1 MGIIIK
7 YFFYFLIFG
16 LIDNISAQT
25 INDKKIDKGFTEYSN
40 GNYSIASSIFYSIA
54 NKKNEKEL
62 SQVATIMLAKTQT
75 ALGNNNESIVILTKY
90 LKNNSKYLE
99 DAYLILAIN
108 FYHLNKFTESI
119 SWLESVIKI
128 AAEEKNISMA
138 NLLLENVICENISFT
153 EVEILKDKYSKKNF
167 LDYLNF
173 YEAKKYYLI
182 GDKKRALELFEEII
196 DDSENKNLI
205 IKSKE
210 IIYSIENIATIKFGV
225 FLPLFLKGD
234 SLGRGKK
241 IATEI
246 LEGIELANK
255 HFNQNAKIKIELVI
269 RDTERKPVKVAGELQ
284 KLVDDKNVFG
294 ILGPIFSDETIIL
307 GSLANT
313 RGIPLISPTA
323 TDTGIASKNK
333 FVFQLN
339 PDLLTRGKIIAQYA
353 IQKLKLSTFAI
364 LAPSTPQQNII
375 ANGFSN
381 EIQNLGGR
389 IVADVRYPKSSTDLR
404 YFINT
409 IRKSGNVLQSDY
421 KINLNA
427 KLKPNEIE
435 NKLKLVGVTSEN
447 ISKVLNKTNQLPLSK
462 IFGKNTKNI
471 SDSLKIPLLKISNS
485 LDSLEYPINS
495 IDAIFLPI
503 TNSKEI
509 AVVTSQ
515 LKLYNIETILLG
527 TQEWNAPEIL
537 EENSNN
543 ISTLYFIQDRLKDD
557 SDVETKFYKKYFD
570 ELKHYPTENNLIGYN
585 SMNFINGI
593 IESGALS
600 REEFKIKLDN
610 SADYKGVGLNIN
622 LNQNRINSSMKIL
635 KFSNGVLTKLGSIE
649 LQEN

>member
-1 MGIIIK
+1 M
-7 YFFYFLIFG
+7 
-16 LIDNISAQT
+16 
-25 INDKKIDKGFTEYSN
+25 
-40 GNYSIASSIFYSIA
+40 
-54 NKKNEKEL
+54 
-62 SQVATIMLAKTQT
+62 
-75 ALGNNNESIVILTKY
+75 
-90 LKNNSKYLE
+90 
-99 DAYLILAIN
+99 
-108 FYHLNKFTESI
+108 
-119 SWLESVIKI
+119 
-128 AAEEKNISMA
+128 
-138 NLLLENVICENISFT
+138 
-153 EVEILKDKYSKKNF
+153 
-167 LDYLNF
+167 
-173 YEAKKYYLI
+173 
-182 GDKKRALELFEEII
+182 
-196 DDSENKNLI
+196 
-205 IKSKE
+205 
-210 IIYSIENIATIKFGV
+210 

-462 IFGKNTKNI
+462 IFGK
-471 SDSLKIPLLKISNS
+471 
-485 LDSLEYPINS
+485 
-495 IDAIFLPI
+495 
-503 TNSKEI
+503 
-509 AVVTSQ
+509 
-515 LKLYNIETILLG
+515 
-527 TQEWNAPEIL
+527 
-537 EENSNN
+537 
-543 ISTLYFIQDRLKDD
+543 IQ
-557 SDVETKFYKKYFD
+557 KYF
-570 ELKHYPTENNLIGYN
+570 
-585 SMNFINGI
+585 
-593 IESGALS
+593 
-600 REEFKIKLDN
+600 
-610 SADYKGVGLNIN
+610 
-622 LNQNRINSSMKIL
+622 
-635 KFSNGVLTKLGSIE
+635 
-649 LQEN
+649 